1 MVIKPHHFMDIIKLY
16 GGGIQVLYRIRITA
30 MIFTGQQMRL

>member
-1 MVIKPHHFMDIIKLY
+1 MVINPIILWTLSSCMEAESRF
-16 GGGIQVLYRIRITA
+16 LYRIRITA